1 MSSNVNSLL
10 FHWKYIW
17 FTMSSNVNSLLF
29 HWKYIWFTM
38 SSNVNTPSTTTAYT
52 FDLFTDTEKKN
63 LKQRWMQA
71 FWHKIHNSHPSAFIF
86 QRMATIQTYG
96 TFQNLPTVELNNTWT
111 YTFSNCNSHLAWPVE
126 QHHFDLK
133 ATFLSQDI
141 QVSVVVK
148 VATAHTHLL
157 YVQPSGQ
164 KNNSHYTQT
173 HTHTHTPLCPA
184 FWSEKQFTLKRAHR
198 HTPLCPAI
206 WSEKHYYRTHTHTH
220 TSMSSYLVI

>member
-1 MSSNVNSLL
+1 
-10 FHWKYIW
+10 
-17 FTMSSNVNSLLF
+17 
-29 HWKYIWFTM
+29 
-38 SSNVNTPSTTTAYT
+38 
-52 FDLFTDTEKKN
+52 
-63 LKQRWMQA
+63 MQA

-173 HTHTHTPLCPA
+173 HTHTSMSSFLVRKTVHIKTRTQTHTH
-184 FWSEKQFTLKRAHR
+184 THT

-220 TSMSSYLVI
+220 IYVQLSGHIIQLTL